1 MPLDARYCSSCG
13 APAQVALGPAL
24 AEPSTPLDPPVE
36 TPPLPPQEGEP
47 PSEIPTEERAALEAG
62 DFEQAD
68 PGPPVGDVPLEEEE
82 TFVQEAPPDEEETFV
97 QEAPLDEDEAVMQE
111 GPPMDDEPLAPPVP
125 KAAEN
130 GSEEPARGARG
141 WLKRRRDG

>member
-1 MPLDARYCSSCG
+1 MPLDVRYCSSCG

-36 TPPLPPQEGEP
+36 TPPLPPQEGEAT
-47 PSEIPTEERAALEAG
+47 SEIPTEERAALEAG

-68 PGPPVGDVPLEEEE
+68 PGPPVG
-82 TFVQEAPPDEEETFV
+82 EAPLDEEETFV

-130 GSEEPARGARG
+130 GSEEPAGGARG